1 MSTEPSRFGVDPGHR
16 TPPSPPT
23 RLPRRPLPW
32 RSSLVT
38 IVLAGLAAF
47 AGARLGSHQA
57 PTPTQPLSER
67 IFGLLG
73 DEVVLSPQQRQTILA
88 IAERYAP
95 ERDQLRLHSRMRN
108 ADLLR
113 SMVHE
118 QRFGPETEQALE
130 QLQVVMGQRLK
141 QSLEY
146 MQQVRGVLTPAQRAV
161 FDRRLIEEAAATR

>member
-1 MSTEPSRFGVDPGHR
+1 MSIEPSRFAVDPAR
-16 TPPSPPT
+16 QPPPLT

-47 AGARLGSHQA
+47 VGARVGSHQ
-57 PTPTQPLSER
+57 PSTPTQPLSER
-67 IFGLLG
+67 LFGVLG
-73 DEVVLSPQQRQTILA
+73 DDVELSSQQRQTIQS
-88 IAERYAP
+88 IAEHYAP

-118 QRFGPETEQALE
+118 QRFGPETEEALA
-130 QLQVVMGQRLK
+130 QLQGVMGQRLK

-146 MQQVRGVLTPAQRAV
+146 MQQVRAVLTPEQRAV
-161 FDRRLIEEAAATR
+161 FDRKLVEEAATTR

>member
-1 MSTEPSRFGVDPGHR
+1 MSTEPSRFAVDPER
-16 TPPSPPT
+16 RPPPPT

-47 AGARLGSHQA
+47 GGARLGSHQA
-57 PTPTQPLSER
+57 PTPSTQPLSER
-67 IFGLLG
+67 LFGILG
-73 DEVVLSPQQRQTILA
+73 DEVELSSQQRQTILA
-88 IAERYAP
+88 IADRYAP
-95 ERDQLRLHSRMRN
+95 ERDQLRLRSRMRN

-118 QRFGPETEQALE
+118 QRFGPETQEALD
-130 QLQVVMGQRLK
+130 QLQIVMGQRLQ

-161 FDRRLIEEAAATR
+161 FDRRLIEEAAETR

>member
-1 MSTEPSRFGVDPGHR
+1 MSTVPSRFALDPAR
-16 TPPSPPT
+16 QPTPPT

-47 AGARLGSHQA
+47 VGARLGSHPPA
-57 PTPTQPLSER
+57 SPTQPLSER
-67 IFGLLG
+67 LFGVLG
-73 DEVVLSPQQRQTILA
+73 DDVALSSQQRAVILG

-95 ERDQLRLHSRMRN
+95 EREQLRLHSRMRN

-113 SMVHE
+113 SMAHE
-118 QRFGPETEQALE
+118 QTFGPETEEALA
-130 QLQVVMGQRLK
+130 QLQAVMGQRLK

-146 MQQVRGVLTPAQRAV
+146 MQQVREVLTPEQRAV
-161 FDRRLIEEAAATR
+161 FDRRLIEEAATTR

>member
-1 MSTEPSRFGVDPGHR
+1 MSTEPSRFVLDPGR
-16 TPPSPPT
+16 RSPPPT

-47 AGARLGSHQA
+47 VGARLGSHQP
-57 PTPTQPLSER
+57 PTPSQPLSER
-67 IFGLLG
+67 LFNILG
-73 DEVVLSPQQRQTILA
+73 DEIELSSQQRQTILA
-88 IAERYAP
+88 ISERYAP

-118 QRFGPETEQALE
+118 QRFGPETQEALD
-130 QLQVVMGQRLK
+130 QLQGVMGQRLK

-146 MQQVRGVLTPAQRAV
+146 MQQMRAVLTPAQRDV
-161 FDRRLIEEAAATR
+161 FDRRLIEEAATTR

>member
-1 MSTEPSRFGVDPGHR
+1 MSTEPSRFTVDAGR
-16 TPPSPPT
+16 RPPPPT

-47 AGARLGSHQA
+47 VGARLGSHQA
-57 PTPTQPLSER
+57 PAPNQPLSER
-67 IFGLLG
+67 LFGILG
-73 DEVVLSPQQRQTILA
+73 NDVELSSEQRQTIVA
-88 IAERYAP
+88 IADRYAP
-95 ERDQLRLHSRMRN
+95 ERDQLRLRSRTSN

-118 QRFGPETEQALE
+118 QQFGPETKAALD
-130 QLQVVMGQRLK
+130 QLQLVMGQRLQ

-146 MQQVRGVLTPAQRAV
+146 MQQVRDVLTPAQRAV

>member
-1 MSTEPSRFGVDPGHR
+1 MSTEPSRLEVDVARQP
-16 TPPSPPT
+16 TPPT

-47 AGARLGSHQA
+47 VGARVGSHESA
-57 PTPTQPLSER
+57 APTQPLSER
-67 IFGLLG
+67 LFGVLG
-73 DEVVLSPQQRQTILA
+73 DDVELSSQQRQAILD

-113 SMVHE
+113 SMVKE
-118 QRFGPETEQALE
+118 QSFGPRTEEALA
-130 QLQVVMGQRLK
+130 QLQTVMGQRLK

-146 MQQVRGVLTPAQRAV
+146 MQQVRAVLTPEQRAV

>member
-1 MSTEPSRFGVDPGHR
+1 MSTDPSRFVVDPGR
-16 TPPSPPT
+16 PASQPT

-47 AGARLGSHQA
+47 VGARLGSN
-57 PTPTQPLSER
+57 PPSTPSQPLSER
-67 IFGLLG
+67 LFGILG
-73 DEVVLSPQQRQTILA
+73 GEVRLSSEQRQTIQS

-108 ADLLR
+108 ANLLR
-113 SMVHE
+113 AMVQE
-118 QRFGPETEQALE
+118 ERFGPETEEALS

-146 MQQVRGVLTPAQRAV
+146 MQQVRQVLTPEQRAV

>member
-1 MSTEPSRFGVDPGHR
+1 MSTEPSRFAVDPGSR
-16 TPPSPPT
+16 PPPPT

-47 AGARLGSHQA
+47 VGARLGSHQA
-57 PTPTQPLSER
+57 PTPSTQPLSER
-67 IFGLLG
+67 LFGILG
-73 DEVVLSPQQRQTILA
+73 DDVELSSQQRQTILA
-88 IAERYAP
+88 IADRYAP
-95 ERDQLRLHSRMRN
+95 ERDRLRLRSRMSN

-113 SMVHE
+113 SMVRE
-118 QRFGPETEQALE
+118 QRFGPETQEALE
-130 QLQVVMGQRLK
+130 QLQIVMGQRLQ

>member
-1 MSTEPSRFGVDPGHR
+1 MSTEPSRFAFDPAR
-16 TPPSPPT
+16 QPAPPT

-47 AGARLGSHQA
+47 VGARVGSLQPA
-57 PTPTQPLSER
+57 TPTQPLSER
-67 IFGLLG
+67 LFGVLG
-73 DEVVLSPQQRQTILA
+73 DDVELSSQQRQTIQS
-88 IAERYAP
+88 IAEHYAP

-118 QRFGPETEQALE
+118 ERFGPETEEALT
-130 QLQVVMGQRLK
+130 QLQGVMGQRLK

-146 MQQVRGVLTPAQRAV
+146 MQQVRAVLTPEQRAV
-161 FDRRLIEEAAATR
+161 FDRKLVEEAATTR

>member
-1 MSTEPSRFGVDPGHR
+1 MSTEPSRFAFDPVR
-16 TPPSPPT
+16 QPPPPT

-47 AGARLGSHQA
+47 VGARVGSHQA
-57 PTPTQPLSER
+57 ATPTQPLSER
-67 IFGLLG
+67 LFGVLG
-73 DEVVLSPQQRQTILA
+73 DGVELSSQQRQTIQS
-88 IAERYAP
+88 IAEHYAP
-95 ERDQLRLHSRMRN
+95 ERDQLRLHSRLRN

-118 QRFGPETEQALE
+118 QRFGPETEEALA
-130 QLQVVMGQRLK
+130 QLQGVMGQRLK

-146 MQQVRGVLTPAQRAV
+146 MQQVRAVLTPEQRAV
-161 FDRRLIEEAAATR
+161 FDRKLVEEAATTR